1 MSINFNFN
9 LGGGMNPM
17 MMGGMNPMMMGGMN
31 PMMGM
36 GNMGGMNPMM
46 MMMQMM
52 QMLMGLMMGM
62 GGGAGGFPMGQM
74 PNFGNGGGMPGMGGM
89 GGCGCAPGG
98 NFLGGNNGGNY
109 GGYDNGQMGGVPY
122 NGPASEAGQ
131 RSVDIAR
138 QFLGQRSFDVRGR
151 MGPFSAAGGMT
162 NNCAD
167 FVSSALVASGRLS
180 RKNVNCRS
188 LERQLQREG
197 WRQVPAD
204 QARPGDVIF
213 NQSRGHVQ
221 LSQGGGRQIG
231 SNNSRPGG
239 GRSPG
244 LQFITE
250 GPAMRNAVVYTK

>member
-9 LGGGMNPM
+9 FGGMNA
-17 MMGGMNPMMMGGMN
+17 MGGMNPMMGGMN

-36 GNMGGMNPMM
+36 GQMNPMM

-62 GGGAGGFPMGQM
+62 GGGAGGFPAGQF
-74 PNFGNGGGMPGMGGM
+74 PNFGNNGGGMPGMGGM

-98 NFLGGNNGGNY
+98 GFLGGGNY
-109 GGYDNGQMGGVPY
+109 GGGYDNGGGYGNPSVGGTPY
-122 NGPASEAGQ
+122 TGPASEAGQ
-131 RSVDIAR
+131 RSVEIAR
-138 QFLGQRSFDVRGR
+138 QFLGQRSIDVRGR
-151 MGPFSAAGGMT
+151 MGPFSAAGGLT

-188 LERQLQREG
+188 LERQLQQEG
-197 WRQVPAD
+197 WRQIPAD

>member
-9 LGGGMNPM
+9 LGGS
-17 MMGGMNPMMMGGMN
+17 NPMMMGGMN
-31 PMMGM
+31 PMMGGMNPMM
-36 GNMGGMNPMM
+36 GNMNPMM

-62 GGGAGGFPMGQM
+62 GGGAGGFPMGQF
-74 PNFGNGGGMPGMGGM
+74 PNFGGNGGGIPGMGGV
-89 GGCGCAPGG
+89 GGGGCAPGG
-98 NFLGGNNGGNY
+98 GFLGGNY
-109 GGYDNGQMGGVPY
+109 GGGYDNGGGYQNGGVNGTPY
-122 NGPASEAGQ
+122 TGPASEGGQ
-131 RSVDIAR
+131 RAVDIAR
-138 QFLGQRSFDVRGR
+138 QFLGQRSFDVKGR

-167 FVSSALVASGRLS
+167 FVSSALVAAGRLS
-180 RKNVNCRS
+180 RKNVNCKS

-197 WRQVPAD
+197 WRQIPAD